1 MSSVSPWSRSASVAD
16 EVSAPTVSAGT
27 RYAVVLIDGL
37 AVLVPFLASL
47 LPGVA
52 TLAGA
57 TGGPDWLGVV
67 LALLGPALGAGVLIG
82 NGGVLAGRG
91 QSLAMAML
99 DVSLVD
105 AHGGHPVGTS
115 RAFTHALL
123 SLVIV
128 RLSDGP
134 SYAENQAHAMLVPG
148 LPGDRHSRI

>member
-1 MSSVSPWSRSASVAD
+1 M
-16 EVSAPTVSAGT
+16 SAPTVSAWT

-37 AVLVPFLASL
+37 IVLVAFLAPFLT
-47 LPGVA
+47 GVA

-67 LALLGPALGAGVLIG
+67 LVLLGPALGVGALIG

-91 QSLAMAML
+91 QSLAMMML

-115 RAFTHALL
+115 RAFARALL
-123 SLVIV
+123 SLVVV

-148 LPGDRHSRI
+148 LPGDRHTHR